1 MPRGSRIMN
10 QVRGSRI
17 TDHGGRIMIQVQAY
31 CVTVRGSWFTVR
43 GSRAWF
49 KYSEVLMNGT
59 GFNGAL
65 SRRGG
70 LKRGVFMVLL
80 K

>member
-1 MPRGSRIMN
+1 M
-10 QVRGSRI
+10 
-17 TDHGGRIMIQVQAY
+17 
-31 CVTVRGSWFTVR
+31 VRGSWFAGTSQRLTAHGSRLTVQAYRITVRGAGVTVR

-49 KYSEVLMNGT
+49 KYSEVLMIGA

-65 SRRGG
+65 SKRGG
-70 LKRGVFMVLL
+70 LKRGLFMVLL